1 MGCTGCHDWSHKH
14 SRRAVGERCVG
25 CHDAAYTSFVGE
37 WTTGLDKQ
45 AAGAREALRRA
56 EAALAR
62 ERRAGRRA
70 PDAEA
75 LVRQAA
81 EALALV
87 QKARGAHNPAGAES
101 ILEAVRA
108 KADAAAGQG
117 RPNSRRIVQMD
128 YCLGGDRSATLGA
141 NLGCLDV

>member
-1 MGCTGCHDWSHKH
+1 MTPHTLASWPSGLPGSTSIRLGP
-14 SRRAVGERCVG
+14 ERPSEG
-25 CHDAAYTSFVGE
+25 
-37 WTTGLDKQ
+37 
-45 AAGAREALRRA
+45 A

-62 ERRAGRRA
+62 ERRAGRPA

-108 KADAAAGQG
+108 KADTAADQG
-117 RPNSRRIVQMD
+117 VKIVEE
-128 YCLGGDRSATLGA
+128 
-141 NLGCLDV
+141 

>member
-1 MGCTGCHDWSHKH
+1 VHKAVSAKPATCTGCHHNPQN
-14 SRRAVGERCVG
+14 ERCES
-25 CHDAAYTSFVGE
+25 CHRAQSAFYRGQVTPLGVKAE
-37 WTTGLDKQ
+37 PN
-45 AAGAREALRRA
+45 AMA
-56 EAALAR
+56 EAV
-62 ERRAGRRA
+62 RRAGRPA

-108 KADAAAGQG
+108 KADTAADQG
-117 RPNSRRIVQMD
+117 LKIVEE
-128 YCLGGDRSATLGA
+128 
-141 NLGCLDV
+141 